1 MLVMRTGQPLRIRN
15 SDDTLH
21 NIHPRPQA
29 NPEFNIGQPRQGME
43 STKTFDKAE
52 LKIPVGCD
60 VHPWMRSYIHVLSN
74 PFFAV
79 TGADGSFEIKGL
91 PAGDY
96 EIEALHEKLAP
107 VTGKI
112 TVKAGEAAKFDLAL
126 KG

>member
-1 MLVMRTGQPLRIRN
+1 
-15 SDDTLH
+15 
-21 NIHPRPQA
+21 
-29 NPEFNIGQPRQGME
+29 ME

-107 VTGKI
+107 VAGKI